1 MAIEIIASHMK
12 ADAKYGQGGSDTP
25 SSIRPG
31 ETIKRSDVAKSI
43 IAADG
48 SVNAAAGDWQTRP
61 VSADQAVA
69 TNPGAKGRTSVTDG
83 SPGGR
88 VPDRLDYKKS

>member
-1 MAIEIIASHMK
+1 MAIEIVGSKMRS
-12 ADAKYGQGGSDTP
+12 DAFYGQGGSDTP
-25 SSIRPG
+25 SSIRKG
-31 ETIKRSDVAKSI
+31 ETIKRSEVAKSI

-48 SVNAAAGDWQTRP
+48 AVNAAPGDWQTRP
-61 VSADQAVA
+61 VSADQKVA

-88 VPDRLDYKKS
+88 VPDRLDYKK